1 MEAKEE
7 SQDEEKQSNLWR
19 EFLKTAAKSGGRG
32 LQNTGH
38 LVVFGSE
45 NSGKSTLVSQFG
57 KLESKFDQMK
67 EFLMMR
73 YAYCHLTNSESED
86 AYSLLNIWQISEPAH
101 AEVLEVVIPK
111 EDMDNMAFLICLDLA
126 HPDTVE
132 DEFKRWMDTVSKIQ
146 NTLLGRLD
154 AKRQKHIKN
163 KIAHHIQQ
171 YVNPAD
177 DLPNPADDE
186 EEEEEE
192 QQEMKSDDVDGD
204 DEDDEEEEETGPDP
218 SAKRE
223 SLGTNLG
230 VPVLVVANKCDAFRK
245 HFEADAD
252 AEDHFEL
259 MMSYIRWWCIEYGA
273 ASFSMQKGLKDQAR
287 RILSYVDHRVFETKF
302 DRKPNYV
309 VKLADQAANGFLF
322 VPSGA
327 DAKETI
333 TAQNPTHDFDKV
345 PFTDTFKKD
354 DKKQKRNEAK
364 PKMQSDENEK
374 YLKIMQFALKN
385 GDRTQVGGRGAR
397 TDNNG
402 VDISDFFQRL
412 LDPNAQAASSTNQ

>member
-1 MEAKEE
+1 MEVKEDN
-7 SQDEEKQSNLWR
+7 QDDEKQSNLWR

-111 EDMDNMAFLICLDLA
+111 EDMGNLAFLICLDLA

-132 DEFKRWMDTVSKIQ
+132 DEFRRWMDTVNKIQ
-146 NTLLGRLD
+146 QTLMRRLD
-154 AKRQKHIKN
+154 GGRQKELRNKMANHIL
-163 KIAHHIQQ
+163 Q

-186 EEEEEE
+186 EEEEN
-192 QQEMKSDDVDGD
+192 KGD
-204 DEDDEEEEETGPDP
+204 DEEENQQDDDEEEEKEDQG
-218 SAKRE
+218 AVKKE
-223 SLGTNLG
+223 ALEMNLG

-245 HFEADAD
+245 HFQADAD
-252 AEDHFEL
+252 AEDHFEI
-259 MMSYIRWWCIEYGA
+259 MCSYIRWWCIKYGA

-287 RILSYVDHRVFETKF
+287 RILSYVDHRVFDSKF

-309 VKLADQAANGFLF
+309 VKLADQGANGFLF

-327 DAKETI
+327 DARETVM
-333 TAQNPTHDFDKV
+333 AQNPNRDFDKT
-345 PFTDTFKKD
+345 PFNDTFKKD
-354 DKKQKRNEAK
+354 EKKKKHNEEK

-374 YLKIMQFALKN
+374 FLKTMQFDLN
-385 GDRTQVGGRGAR
+385 SDHRTQGVRGTR
-397 TDNNG
+397 TDNNQG

-412 LDPNAQAASSTNQ
+412 LDPKAAAAANQ